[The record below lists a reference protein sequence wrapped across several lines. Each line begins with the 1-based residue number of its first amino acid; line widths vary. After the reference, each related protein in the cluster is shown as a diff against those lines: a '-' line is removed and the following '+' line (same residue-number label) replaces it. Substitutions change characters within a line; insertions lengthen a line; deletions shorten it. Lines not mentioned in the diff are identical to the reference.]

1 MMNLNFDP
9 ITEISII
16 LPTYNRA
23 QHLNRCIDS
32 IINQTFKN
40 WELIIV
46 DDGSEDNTFNI
57 VNPYIQE
64 FKNIRYLKHKN
75 RKPGYARNA
84 GIQASF
90 GSYIT
95 FIDSDDAFLSNHLE
109 SRLEYMKAHPN
120 IDLIEGGFFTEED
133 VFVVDYFN
141 RDQVINLK
149 ECVVGPTFFGKR
161 SVFFELG
168 GFNDI
173 LFVEDTEFWC
183 RAEQKYNTQKLV
195 EPQTYLYTRA
205 QTSVTKSFLQ
215 TMVASRMES
224 SQQNQ

>member
-1 MMNLNFDP
+1 MINLNFDP

-23 QHLNRCIDS
+23 HHLNRCIDS

-46 DDGSEDNTFNI
+46 DDGSEDNTFNV
-57 VNPYIQE
+57 VNPYVQE
-64 FKNIRYLKHKN
+64 FGNIRYLKHKN

-90 GSYIT
+90 GTYIT
-95 FIDSDDAFLSNHLE
+95 FIDSDDAFLPSHIE
-109 SRLEYMKAHPN
+109 SRLEYMKAHPH

-133 VFVVDYFN
+133 IFVVDYFN

-183 RAEQKYNTQKLV
+183 RAEQQYNTQKLV

-205 QTSVTKSFLQ
+205 ETSVTKSFLES
-215 TMVASRMES
+215 TTAGSRKSGQPE
-224 SQQNQ
+224 